1 MNRTE
6 YLAHAE
12 IAADAT
18 GQKQIE
24 ALRWMRDTSARALA
38 CLPVPEVERPA
49 SGTTM
54 NATHISVTK
63 ATRSC
68 RIGKIWASASYAVL
82 NWLASR

>member
-38 CLPVPEVERPA
+38 GLPVPEVERPA
-49 SGTTM
+49 SGTTIIIG
-54 NATHISVTK
+54 A
-63 ATRSC
+63 ATRHWFA
-68 RIGKIWASASYAVL
+68 RATEQG
-82 NWLASR
+82 

>member
-49 SGTTM
+49 SGTTIIIG
-54 NATHISVTK
+54 A
-63 ATRSC
+63 ATRHWFA
-68 RIGKIWASASYAVL
+68 RAAEQD
-82 NWLASR
+82 